1 MEMSPLQEAWQIR
14 VTTQTMRI
22 KAQTAYLEAKGQR
35 IRAREQQ
42 ECLHLQQAMPGAH
55 AWVIELTAW
64 LLVARDLD
72 ADGNRALS
80 AGEIFER
87 WRS

>member
-1 MEMSPLQEAWQIR
+1 MDMSPLQEAWQIR
-14 VTTQTMRI
+14 VTTRTVRI
-22 KAQTAYLEAKGQR
+22 KAQTAYLEAKRQQM
-35 IRAREQQ
+35 RAREQQ
-42 ECLHLQQAMPGAH
+42 ECLHLQQAMPDAH

-72 ADGNRALS
+72 AGGNRVLS
-80 AGEIFER
+80 AGKSFER